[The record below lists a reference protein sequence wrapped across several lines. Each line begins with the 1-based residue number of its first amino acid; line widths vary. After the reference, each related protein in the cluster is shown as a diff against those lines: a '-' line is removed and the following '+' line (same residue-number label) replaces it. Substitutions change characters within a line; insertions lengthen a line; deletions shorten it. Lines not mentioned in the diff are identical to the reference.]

1 VNEPHRTAS
10 LQEEEV
16 AIRVEKTGDDT
27 PAVTTAEVVSGL
39 NDLLQLD
46 HDAIGAYEIAIEQ
59 LRNREHALQI
69 EGYKRDHE
77 RHIREL
83 NDLILSL
90 GGSPTNEPH
99 ATAPLKQGMQKIAA
113 AAGDRALLLAWRANE
128 LQVMSKYDGY
138 AQKAVFWPSE
148 AKRLIDRNAL
158 DEEKHYQWA
167 VRVVGGGDLEVDLA
181 NTVREGMTRV
191 RELSADAQEKL
202 VEATA
207 HAKLRAAEGLA
218 GAAEYL
224 ESFAEERAGQAGGS
238 AQVAEGAQRLSRGL
252 GTAAVYLREGGSGGG
267 AGESLPETIA
277 REIRANPARGLLA
290 TFAVGFILGRI
301 IR

>member
-1 VNEPHRTAS
+1 
-10 LQEEEV
+10 V

-27 PAVTTAEVVSGL
+27 PAVTSAEVLSGL

-59 LRNREHALQI
+59 LQNREHALQI

-77 RHIREL
+77 RHIRDL

-99 ATAPLKQGMQKIAA
+99 ATAPLKRAMQRIAA
-113 AAGDRALLLAWRANE
+113 AAGDGALLLAWRANE
-128 LQVMSKYDGY
+128 LQVMTKYDSY
-138 AQKAVFWPSE
+138 ARKAVFWPTE
-148 AKRLIDRNAL
+148 AKRLVDQNAL

-167 VRVVGGGDLEVDLA
+167 VRVVGGGDAEVDLA
-181 NTVREGMTRV
+181 NRVREGMTRV
-191 RELSADAQEKL
+191 RGISFDAQEKL
-202 VEATA
+202 TEAA
-207 HAKLRAAEGLA
+207 ASARQRAAEGMQ

-224 ESFAEERAGQAGGS
+224 EGFAEERSGQEGA
-238 AQVAEGAQRLSRGL
+238 AAHLAEGAQRLSHGL
-252 GTAAVYLREGGSGGG
+252 ETAAVYLREGGSGEGEG
-267 AGESLPETIA
+267 ASLRETIE